1 MDSWRIFYQ
10 IKSYNYRQRI
20 RIIEI
25 KEHLVN
31 ETRKK
36 LGLEDISIE
45 IRNCLGD
52 NEIEWLTEL
61 FNIILK
67 TKKCLM
73 PKMQFSAYL

>member
-45 IRNCLGD
+45 VRNCLGD